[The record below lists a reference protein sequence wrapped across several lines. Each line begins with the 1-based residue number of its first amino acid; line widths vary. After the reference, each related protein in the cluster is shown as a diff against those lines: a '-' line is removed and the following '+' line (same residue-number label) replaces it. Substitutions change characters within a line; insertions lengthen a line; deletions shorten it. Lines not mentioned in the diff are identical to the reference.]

1 MKNFFLRDDVGYE
14 TVWAARTAALPPE
27 GSAAR
32 CLTFAYLYKAFA
44 NRFCAIHMPVTHSA
58 MR

>member
-1 MKNFFLRDDVGYE
+1 MGPCRLRDGMGRKDGR
-14 TVWAARTAALPPE
+14 APPE